1 MLFFESTLNRE
12 DNVCF
17 EFTLNREHLCMNDNN
32 RSGRKV
38 LVADDDEDNRVMLTF
53 ILEEEG
59 WQVTEASNGKEA
71 LEKALE
77 QPLDILVLD
86 NRMPDLTGAEI
97 YQALRQRGLKT
108 PVILVTAYGDLKDL
122 AVSLGISYF
131 LNKPFEIP
139 ELLTMLESIY
149 QRSKSV
155 YEKTQSG

>member
-1 MLFFESTLNRE
+1 
-12 DNVCF
+12 
-17 EFTLNREHLCMNDNN
+17 MNDNN
-32 RSGRKV
+32 RGGRKV

-59 WQVTEASNGKEA
+59 WQVTEASNGQEA

-77 QPLDILVLD
+77 GKLDILVLD
-86 NRMPDLTGAEI
+86 NRMPDLTGAEV
-97 YQALRQRGLKT
+97 YQALRQGGMNT
-108 PVILVTAYGDLKDL
+108 PVILVTAYGDLKEL

-149 QRSKSV
+149 QGSKSV
-155 YEKTQSG
+155 FKKMQSG